1 VEKMIDKTE
10 QEIMSNWE
18 GNINKPI
25 VSICCTTY
33 NHEKYIGE
41 ALDSFLMQETDF
53 PFEVIVRDDASPD
66 NTAEIIR
73 EYEKKYP
80 NIIKPIYEKENGYQR
95 GIRPSL
101 VTFNKAKGEYIAFCE
116 GDDYWTDEKKLQ
128 IQKNFLDSNEEFVIC
143 YGDVEAFNENG
154 IIENYVGGAKKDLT
168 ADELKKTTPINTM
181 TVMSRNKI
189 KSFPPEYN
197 FAKIGDLFIW
207 VLLSEYGKGKYLPQ
221 IKPSRYRVHDGGIY
235 SIVNKEKKNFMSFT
249 LFVALYSYF
258 FKIGDDKYKRFYL
271 EKMLSYMISSLGIS
285 IFKYFFDFRKIVKLM
300 KIILKK

>member
-1 VEKMIDKTE
+1 MKDLKTQEEIMKNWQGNTE
-10 QEIMSNWE
+10 QPLVTIL
-18 GNINKPI
+18 
-25 VSICCTTY
+25 CTCY
-33 NHEKYIGE
+33 NHEKYIEDAIEG
-41 ALDSFLMQETDF
+41 FLIQETNF
-53 PFEVIVRDDASPD
+53 PFEVIIHDDASTD
-66 NTAEIIR
+66 NSQEII
-73 EYEKKYP
+73 KS
-80 NIIKPIYEKENGYQR
+80 YEKEYPQIIKGIYQKENQYQQ
-95 GIRPSL
+95 GKKLAYLLYPMVISS
-101 VTFNKAKGEYIAFCE
+101 YIALCE
-116 GDDYWTDEKKLQ
+116 GDDYWTDPKKLQ
-128 IQKNFLDSNEEFVIC
+128 IQKEFLNSNEEFVIC

-249 LFVALYSYF
+249 LFVAA
-258 FKIGDDKYKRFYL
+258 
-271 EKMLSYMISSLGIS
+271 
-285 IFKYFFDFRKIVKLM
+285 
-300 KIILKK
+300 